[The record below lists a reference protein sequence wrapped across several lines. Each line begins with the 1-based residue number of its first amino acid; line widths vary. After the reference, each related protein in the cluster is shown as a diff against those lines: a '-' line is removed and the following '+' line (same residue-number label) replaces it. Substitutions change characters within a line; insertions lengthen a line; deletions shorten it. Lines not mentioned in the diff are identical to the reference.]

1 MSQEIEMS
9 KTVAEMTTEELKEM
23 LGELIEAKLT
33 EALGDPDEGLE
44 LRENLRE
51 RLETQRSAVARGER
65 GESFDDVARRLGL
78 AGDRCTACASS
89 RGPRVSLPLSTGR
102 SRA

>member
-1 MSQEIEMS
+1 MS

-33 EALGDPDEGLE
+33 EVLSDPDEGLE
-44 LRENLRE
+44 LQEALRQ
-51 RLETQRSAVARGER
+51 RLDVQRSAVRRGER

-78 AGDRCTACASS
+78 S
-89 RGPRVSLPLSTGR
+89 
-102 SRA
+102 

>member
-1 MSQEIEMS
+1 MQMS

-44 LRENLRE
+44 LRETLRE

-78 AGDRCTACASS
+78 A
-89 RGPRVSLPLSTGR
+89 
-102 SRA
+102 

>member
-1 MSQEIEMS
+1 MS

-44 LRENLRE
+44 LREALRE
-51 RLETQRSAVARGER
+51 RLGAQKSAVSRGER
-65 GESFDDVARRLGL
+65 GESFDAVARRLGL
-78 AGDRCTACASS
+78 A
-89 RGPRVSLPLSTGR
+89 
-102 SRA
+102 